1 MDRIITGLCKHFSAE
16 SSPMSSR
23 SSHPT
28 LASVLLGLNCR
39 ILYNPSGKSENELLV
54 SSITSDSRTLSS
66 GALFVALSGVE
77 SDGHD
82 YLEKAMASGAAALLC
97 EAGRV
102 SKTRLKSFNAVVIEV
117 ADSRLA
123 YAEVSANFFHR
134 PAERLSCVGVTG
146 TNGKTTVTYLLEQ
159 IFLQNGW
166 NVGVIGTINNRY
178 TLKSGVQKVLGT
190 RFTTPEAFILQQV
203 LREMVDAGV
212 DHVIMEVSSH
222 ALDQARIGGIVFEAA
237 AFTNLTRD
245 HLDYHADMSVYLK
258 AKTKLFSEYLKTHG
272 TAVLPKPKNESE
284 SWSWLQPLHD
294 LCARSGKRIIGWG
307 ENERA
312 EVRLK
317 SFTSGLDRTDL
328 VIATPSGL
336 KTFSSPLVGRFNVE
350 NILTVFGLCLAM
362 HIDEKLICKCL
373 GQASGAPGRL
383 ERVFVGSGWDSRG
396 PVVLVDYAHT
406 PDALE
411 KVLLTAK
418 DLPHRELFCVFGC
431 GGDRDNGKRPLMGEI
446 AARLCDVVVVTDDN
460 PRTEDPDKIVAQV
473 IAGIVPVFGEAKSYQ
488 WLGFRGRKERG
499 YTAIRDR
506 KRAIEQAIRVA
517 GPEDIIIIAG
527 KGHEVYQLTLQ
538 GKRFF
543 DDRMEAKNALLSW
556 TDELVATAVGGV
568 LSSRAKGRGLLG
580 QVITDSRV
588 SNIRG
593 IFVAL
598 KGENHDAHDF
608 LLQAVKN
615 GALCLVVEHFPA
627 ALANSDVSIIV
638 VADTQRALGDMA
650 GYRRRQ
656 LAGMCEQPVIGIT
669 GSCGK
674 TTVKE
679 MATAILARKW
689 PAGPD
694 HPDNSVLKT
703 QGNFNNLIGLPLS
716 LLPLSVNN
724 RAAVLEMGMN
734 RPGELRRLA
743 AIADPD
749 ISCITNIYGAHL
761 EGLGSIE
768 GVARAKE
775 ELFAATKSSATLI
788 VNLDDPWVS
797 QFIDKYRQKKLT
809 FAASGER
816 MQEKPDF
823 WAADIFFE
831 ASGAITFTLHY
842 REQCTAI
849 HLFTAGEHNV
859 ANALAA
865 AAIATAAGA
874 DLLEIA
880 AGLGDY
886 RPPAKRMEMLRSKF
900 GFTIL
905 NDTYNANPGS
915 MAAGLKTLKQL
926 AAKNAVAIIGDM
938 RELGETS
945 RQAHFAI
952 GCLIA
957 ELAIEHVGIV
967 GEFRGDVQEGA
978 VTAGLP
984 QGSLHTFVDKDEAV
998 VWIKDLVA
1006 AKKLGK
1012 DDLILVKASRSLRFE
1027 TIVEKLLEGDV

>member
-1 MDRIITGLCKHFSAE
+1 
-16 SSPMSSR
+16 MSSHQ
-23 SSHPT
+23 SHPT
-28 LASVLLGLNCR
+28 LAALLLGVKCR
-39 ILYNPSGKSENELLV
+39 IFHGASGKSEGELLV
-54 SSITSDSRTLSS
+54 TTITSDSRRASS

-82 YLEKAMASGAAALLC
+82 YLEMAVASGCGALLC

-102 SKTRLKSFNAVVIEV
+102 SETRFKSLNAVVIEV

-123 YAEVSANFFHR
+123 YAVVSANFFHR
-134 PAERLSCVGVTG
+134 PAEKFSCIGVTG
-146 TNGKTTVTYLLEQ
+146 TNGKTTITYLLEQ

-166 NVGVIGTINNRY
+166 NVGVVGTINNRY
-178 TLKSGVQKVLGT
+178 TLKTGVQKVLGT

-203 LREMVDAGV
+203 LGEMVDAGV

-245 HLDYHADMSVYLK
+245 HLDYHIDMAAYLQ
-258 AKTKLFSEYLKTHG
+258 AKSKLFSEYLKAHG
-272 TAVLPKPKNESE
+272 TAVLPIPKDESE
-284 SWSWLQPLHD
+284 SWNWLQPLHD
-294 LCARSGKRIIGWG
+294 LCATSGKRIIGWG
-307 ENERA
+307 ENGRA
-312 EVRLK
+312 EVRLE
-317 SFTSGLDRTDL
+317 SFTTGLDRTDL
-328 VIATPSGL
+328 VIATPSGVQTL
-336 KTFSSPLVGRFNVE
+336 SSPLVGRFNVE
-350 NILTVFGLCLAM
+350 NILTVYGLCLAM
-362 HIDEKLICKCL
+362 DIDEKLICKCL
-373 GQASGAPGRL
+373 GQANGAPGRL
-383 ERVFVGSGWDSRG
+383 ERVFVGSAWDSRG

-418 DLPHRELFCVFGC
+418 ALPHRELFCVFGC
-431 GGDRDNGKRPLMGEI
+431 GGDRDNGKRPLMGQI

-460 PRTEDPDKIVAQV
+460 PRTEEPDKIVAQIIDG
-473 IAGIVPVFGEAKSYQ
+473 IAPVLGEAKNSQ
-488 WLGFRGRKERG
+488 WLALRGRQERG

-506 KRAIEQAIRVA
+506 KSAIEEAIMAA
-517 GPEDIIIIAG
+517 GPEDIIVIAG
-527 KGHEVYQLTLQ
+527 KGHETYQLTLR

-556 TDELVATAVGGV
+556 TDALIATAVGGV

-580 QVITDSRV
+580 QVLTDSRV
-588 SNIRG
+588 RNMRG

-608 LLQAVKN
+608 LEQAVVN
-615 GALCLVVEHFPA
+615 GASCLVVERLPA
-627 ALANSDVSIIV
+627 ALSDSDISIIV

-656 LAGMCEQPVIGIT
+656 LATICQQQVIGIT

-679 MATAILARKW
+679 MVAAILARKW
-689 PAGPD
+689 PAGSE

-724 RAAVLEMGMN
+724 RAAVLELGMN
-734 RPGELRRLA
+734 RPGELLRLT

-749 ISCITNIYGAHL
+749 ISCITNIHGAHL
-761 EGLGSIE
+761 EGLGTIE

-775 ELFAATKSSATLI
+775 ELFAATKPSATLI

-797 QFIDKYRQKKLT
+797 RLIGKYRQIKLT

-816 MQEKPDF
+816 MQAKPDF
-823 WAADIFFE
+823 WPSDIFFE
-831 ASGAITFTLHY
+831 VGGAITFTLHS
-842 REQCTAI
+842 RAQSVAI

-874 DLLEIA
+874 DLAEIA

-886 RPPAKRMEMLRSKF
+886 RPPAKRMEMLRSKL
-900 GFTIL
+900 GFTVL
-905 NDTYNANPGS
+905 NDTYNANPAS

-945 RQAHFAI
+945 RQAHLAI
-952 GCLIA
+952 GSLIA

-967 GEFRGDVQEGA
+967 GEFKHDVEQGA
-978 VTAGLP
+978 LSAGLP
-984 QGSLHTFVDKDEAV
+984 QERLHTFADKDEAV
-998 VWIKDLVA
+998 AWIKDLVA

-1027 TIVEKLLEGDV
+1027 TIVEKLLAGDV

>member
-1 MDRIITGLCKHFSAE
+1 MPSHQ
-16 SSPMSSR
+16 
-23 SSHPT
+23 SHPT
-28 LASVLLGLNCR
+28 LASLLVGLKCR
-39 ILYNPSGKSENELLV
+39 IFHGPNEKSESELLITT
-54 SSITSDSRTLSS
+54 ITSDSRIASS

-77 SDGHD
+77 SEGHD
-82 YLEKAMASGAAALLC
+82 YLEMAVASGCAALLC

-102 SKTRLKSFNAVVIEV
+102 SETRLKSLNAVVVEV

-123 YAEVSANFFHR
+123 YAVVSANFFHR
-134 PAERLSCVGVTG
+134 PAEKLSCIGVTG
-146 TNGKTTVTYLLEQ
+146 TNGKTTITYLLEE
-159 IFLQNGW
+159 IFLQKGW
-166 NVGVIGTINNRY
+166 NVGVIGTVNNRY
-178 TLKSGVQKVLGT
+178 TLKTGVQKVLGT

-203 LREMVDAGV
+203 LGEMVDAGV

-222 ALDQARIGGIVFEAA
+222 ALDQARIGGILFDVA

-245 HLDYHADMSVYLK
+245 HLDYHADMSVYFQ
-258 AKTKLFSEYLKTHG
+258 AKSKLFSEYLKVGG
-272 TAVLPKPKNESE
+272 TAVLPIPKDESD

-294 LCARSGKRIIGWG
+294 LCTASGKQIIGWG

-312 EVRLK
+312 EVRLE
-317 SFTSGLDRTDL
+317 SFTSGLERTDL

-336 KTFSSPLVGRFNVE
+336 QTFSSPLVGRFNVE
-350 NILTVFGLCLAM
+350 NILTAYGVCLAM
-362 HIDEKLICKCL
+362 HIDEKLICKSL
-373 GQASGAPGRL
+373 GQANGAPGRL
-383 ERVFVGSGWDSRG
+383 ERVVVGSAWDSRG

-418 DLPHRELFCVFGC
+418 ALPHRELFCVFGC
-431 GGDRDNGKRPLMGEI
+431 GGDRDSGKRPLMGEV
-446 AARLCDVVVVTDDN
+446 AARLGDVVVVTDDN
-460 PRTEDPDKIVAQV
+460 PRTEDPDKIVEQV
-473 IAGIVPVFGEAKSYQ
+473 VAGIVPVFGEAKSHQ
-488 WLGFRGRKERG
+488 WLVLRGRQERG
-499 YTAIRDR
+499 YTVIRDR
-506 KRAIEQAIRVA
+506 KSAIEQAIRAA
-517 GPEDIIIIAG
+517 GPEDIIVIAG
-527 KGHEVYQLTLQ
+527 KGHETYQLTLR

-580 QVITDSRV
+580 QVVIDSRV
-588 SNIRG
+588 SNMRG

-608 LLQAVKN
+608 LEQAVVS
-615 GALCLVVEHFPA
+615 GASCLVVERVPT
-627 ALANSDVSIIV
+627 ALPDPDISIIV
-638 VADTQRALGDMA
+638 VADSQRALGDMA

-656 LAGMCEQPVIGIT
+656 LATICRQRVIGIT

-679 MATAILARKW
+679 MVTAILARKW

-734 RPGELRRLA
+734 RPGELLRLA

-749 ISCITNIYGAHL
+749 ISCITNVHGAHL

-775 ELFAATKSSATLI
+775 ELFAATKASATLI

-797 QFIDKYRQKKLT
+797 RLIGKYRQVKLT

-816 MQEKPDF
+816 MQEKPDI
-823 WAADIFFE
+823 WPSEIFFE
-831 ASGAITFTLHY
+831 AGGAITFTLHY
-842 REQCTAI
+842 QEQSAAI

-874 DLLEIA
+874 DLAEIA

-886 RPPAKRMEMLRSKF
+886 RPPAKRMEMLRSKQ
-900 GFTIL
+900 GFAIL
-905 NDTYNANPGS
+905 NDTYNANPAS

-926 AAKNAVAIIGDM
+926 APKNAVAIIGDM
-938 RELGETS
+938 RELGESS
-945 RQAHFAI
+945 RQAHLEI
-952 GCLIA
+952 GGLIA

-967 GEFRGDVQEGA
+967 GEFKHAVQEGA
-978 VTAGLP
+978 LSAGLP
-984 QGSLHTFVDKDEAV
+984 KERLHTFADKDEALA
-998 VWIKDLVA
+998 WIKDLVA

-1012 DDLILVKASRSLRFE
+1012 DDLILVKASRGLRFE
-1027 TIVEKLLEGDV
+1027 TIVEKLLAGDV